1 MLVIIFQMVLL
12 FLLYVSG
19 DIFRYVAHIDR
30 AVDIL
35 LQQDGFCT
43 GKVFYME
50 AVFQGLVSCLDPPYA
65 DISEM
70 PIFYF
75 LKYWIYRTL

>member
-1 MLVIIFQMVLL
+1 MLVIILQMALL
-12 FLLYVSG
+12 FLLYVTG

-50 AVFQGLVSCLDPPYA
+50 AVFQGLVSCLDPPA
-65 DISEM
+65 QMI
-70 PIFYF
+70 YF
-75 LKYWIYRTL
+75 TEAFGRESFLRKRLI